1 MRVLS
6 LDARKRDHEYSGLN
20 KGEARFSLRYIASIS
35 ESKVS
40 FPAPTITCIA
50 QRSKGEE
57 GEKARAPLFIPF
69 KGMVRNLHMSSLPSF
84 CWLDLSHMA
93 IPGTKEA
100 GKCTLYSGFHMP
112 S

>member
-50 QRSKGEE
+50 QRSRRGRGGKGKGTLIHSFQGHGSEFAHVLSALILL
-57 GEKARAPLFIPF
+57 ARP
-69 KGMVRNLHMSSLPSF
+69 
-84 CWLDLSHMA
+84 
-93 IPGTKEA
+93 
-100 GKCTLYSGFHMP
+100 
-112 S
+112 